1 MSIPSQAS
9 MRWRKSSH
17 SDSSGGDCVEVA
29 PLSETIAMRDSKNP
43 DTALT
48 VGRAAFG
55 ALARGLKSEDLS

>member
-1 MSIPSQAS
+1 M
-9 MRWRKSSH
+9 
-17 SDSSGGDCVEVA
+17 EVA